1 MAISTK
7 DNNTLKKKES
17 SLGNMLKGTGMFVGI
32 FIVVY
37 IIIIFA
43 TGGIQSIKYIF
54 FFYYQRLIF
63 HFDDVLL

>member
-32 FIVVY
+32 FIVVFLV
-37 IIIIFA
+37 IIFA
-43 TGGIQSIKYIF
+43 SGGFSQ
-54 FFYYQRLIF
+54 
-63 HFDDVLL
+63 

>member
-17 SLGNMLKGTGMFVGI
+17 SLGNMFKGTGMFVGI

-37 IIIIFA
+37 IVIIFA
-43 TGGIQSIKYIF
+43 TGGFSQ
-54 FFYYQRLIF
+54 
-63 HFDDVLL
+63 

>member
-37 IIIIFA
+37 IVIIFT
-43 TGGIQSIKYIF
+43 TGGFSQ
-54 FFYYQRLIF
+54 
-63 HFDDVLL
+63 

>member
-37 IIIIFA
+37 VVIIFA
-43 TGGIQSIKYIF
+43 TGGFSQ
-54 FFYYQRLIF
+54 
-63 HFDDVLL
+63 

>member
-32 FIVVY
+32 FIVIY
-37 IIIIFA
+37 IVIIFA
-43 TGGIQSIKYIF
+43 TGGFSQ
-54 FFYYQRLIF
+54 
-63 HFDDVLL
+63 

>member
-1 MAISTK
+1 MVISTK

-37 IIIIFA
+37 VVIIFA
-43 TGGIQSIKYIF
+43 TGGFSQ
-54 FFYYQRLIF
+54 
-63 HFDDVLL
+63 

>member
-7 DNNTLKKKES
+7 DSNTLKKKES

-37 IIIIFA
+37 IVIIFA
-43 TGGIQSIKYIF
+43 TGGFSQ
-54 FFYYQRLIF
+54 
-63 HFDDVLL
+63 

>member
-17 SLGNMLKGTGMFVGI
+17 SLGNMLKGTEMFVGI

-37 IIIIFA
+37 IVIIFA
-43 TGGIQSIKYIF
+43 TGGFSQ
-54 FFYYQRLIF
+54 
-63 HFDDVLL
+63 

>member
-7 DNNTLKKKES
+7 DNNTSKKKEF

-37 IIIIFA
+37 IVIIFA
-43 TGGIQSIKYIF
+43 TGGFSQ
-54 FFYYQRLIF
+54 
-63 HFDDVLL
+63 

>member
-17 SLGNMLKGTGMFVGI
+17 SLGNMLKGTGVFVGI

-37 IIIIFA
+37 IVIIFA
-43 TGGIQSIKYIF
+43 TGGFSQ
-54 FFYYQRLIF
+54 
-63 HFDDVLL
+63 

>member
-37 IIIIFA
+37 IVIIFS
-43 TGGIQSIKYIF
+43 TGGFSQ
-54 FFYYQRLIF
+54 
-63 HFDDVLL
+63 

>member
-17 SLGNMLKGTGMFVGI
+17 SLENMLKGTGMFVGT

-37 IIIIFA
+37 IVIIFA
-43 TGGIQSIKYIF
+43 TGGFSQ
-54 FFYYQRLIF
+54 
-63 HFDDVLL
+63 

>member
-1 MAISTK
+1 MAISSK

-37 IIIIFA
+37 IVEA
-43 TGGIQSIKYIF
+43 GS
-54 FFYYQRLIF
+54 
-63 HFDDVLL
+63 

>member
-32 FIVVY
+32 FIVVF
-37 IIIIFA
+37 IVIIFA
-43 TGGIQSIKYIF
+43 TGGFSQ
-54 FFYYQRLIF
+54 
-63 HFDDVLL
+63 

>member
-17 SLGNMLKGTGMFVGI
+17 SLGNMLKGTGLFIGI

-37 IIIIFA
+37 IN
-43 TGGIQSIKYIF
+43 S
-54 FFYYQRLIF
+54 YYLRLES
-63 HFDDVLL
+63 

>member
-7 DNNTLKKKES
+7 DNNTSKKKES

-37 IIIIFA
+37 VVIIFA
-43 TGGIQSIKYIF
+43 TGGFSQ
-54 FFYYQRLIF
+54 
-63 HFDDVLL
+63 

>member
-17 SLGNMLKGTGMFVGI
+17 SLGNMLKGTAMFVDI

-37 IIIIFA
+37 IVIIFA
-43 TGGIQSIKYIF
+43 T
-54 FFYYQRLIF
+54 
-63 HFDDVLL
+63 

>member
-17 SLGNMLKGTGMFVGI
+17 SLGNMLKGTGMFVDI

-37 IIIIFA
+37 IVIIFA
-43 TGGIQSIKYIF
+43 TGGFS
-54 FFYYQRLIF
+54 
-63 HFDDVLL
+63 H

>member
-7 DNNTLKKKES
+7 DNNTLKKNES

-37 IIIIFA
+37 IVIIFA
-43 TGGIQSIKYIF
+43 TGGFSQ
-54 FFYYQRLIF
+54 
-63 HFDDVLL
+63 